1 MCIHLPYFYESP
13 TGGGYGNRFFWNQ
26 NKLPDRLRISR
37 WVSLYTIQNLFY
49 FYFYFFHL
57 LRMCL
62 SRYNTLRKGHRP
74 SSSSPTTISE
84 FLFKTPRFFKKYIP
98 VATKVLYWRRWFLL
112 AESPAGQF
120 RYHFF
125 FLTLQ
130 QPIRWHRVV
139 LCIFARK
146 KVYRVK
152 HDNIFPSICWRE
164 KK

>member
-125 FLTLQ
+125 FNSTTAHQ
-130 QPIRWHRVV
+130 MTPCGTMYICKEKGVP
-139 LCIFARK
+139 RK
-146 KVYRVK
+146 TWQ
-152 HDNIFPSICWRE
+152 HFSFNL
-164 KK
+164 